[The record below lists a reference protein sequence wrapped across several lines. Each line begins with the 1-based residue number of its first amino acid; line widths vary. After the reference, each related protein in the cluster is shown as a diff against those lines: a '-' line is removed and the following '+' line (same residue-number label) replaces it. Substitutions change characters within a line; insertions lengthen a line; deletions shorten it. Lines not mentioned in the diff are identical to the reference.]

1 MSIVHNIITKSHF
14 NFNDLN
20 RVLLSHSE
28 IKFEN
33 RGENIFYYWIN
44 KKSTRG
50 VNLSINEDSIE
61 IKNTVLSNKHDY
73 QLTNL
78 LVSKILPLTNGTLIN
93 ENEEQILSFPLFND
107 DKIAEIEIQDCK
119 MIYYFTKDNNITIY
133 GPIRKVHFGKR
144 LHEQFKKLNE
154 EQLKNKMLDL
164 IIEVNYRIP
173 DYDYGDIM
181 KMKKSKKDTM
191 ILKLLTNRV
200 NCIIDSYDFIL
211 LNTSKEE
218 PIVITNDI
226 LNAILPSKWEL
237 IDEYT
242 IVAPILEQ
250 REWAELLDNAKNMTC
265 STIL

>member
-1 MSIVHNIITKSHF
+1 
-14 NFNDLN
+14 
-20 RVLLSHSE
+20 
-28 IKFEN
+28 
-33 RGENIFYYWIN
+33 
-44 KKSTRG
+44 
-50 VNLSINEDSIE
+50 
-61 IKNTVLSNKHDY
+61 
-73 QLTNL
+73 
-78 LVSKILPLTNGTLIN
+78 
-93 ENEEQILSFPLFND
+93 
-107 DKIAEIEIQDCK
+107 
-119 MIYYFTKDNNITIY
+119 
-133 GPIRKVHFGKR
+133 
-144 LHEQFKKLNE
+144 
-154 EQLKNKMLDL
+154 MLDL

-250 REWAELLDNAKNMTC
+250 REWVELLDNAKT
-265 STIL
+265 